1 MEIEQ
6 RKHIRVPVKLNLE
19 ISDIFKQDNV
29 KVEQLN
35 APIEVVDIS
44 RNGIG
49 FQSRSVLPI
58 GFYFNARLEFADSSN
73 ALNSVVRIIMAAS
86 LWECRLYLI
95 TSSRRWRII
104 IRTRNRPVDVGMP
117 PVSVCPH
124 PFGVAGLGLM
134 PGYQRKIVSFP
145 LAFQW

>member
-73 ALNSVVRIIMAAS
+73 ALNSVVRIIRQHQDEEGMNHYGC
-86 LWECRLYLI
+86 EF
-95 TSSRRWRII
+95 
-104 IRTRNRPVDVGMP
+104 VGMP
-117 PVSVCPH
+117 AV
-124 PFGVAGLGLM
+124 FD
-134 PGYQRKIVSFP
+134 YI
-145 LAFQW
+145 FQEMEDHYKNQE